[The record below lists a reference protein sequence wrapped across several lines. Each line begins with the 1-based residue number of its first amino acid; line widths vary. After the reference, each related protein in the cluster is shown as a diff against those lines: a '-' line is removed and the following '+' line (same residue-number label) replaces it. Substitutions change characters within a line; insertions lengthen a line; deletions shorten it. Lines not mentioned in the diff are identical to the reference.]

1 MSVLELRVASS
12 QIGAHTHVV
21 AVTGELDLYSA
32 EQLQRA
38 LAELIDKGAQGVVLD
53 LMGVSFIDS
62 AGLSVLISAAKA
74 IRSLGGRLIVAADD
88 RRILRL
94 LQITGLERSIHV
106 ERSLVEAVE
115 NVVDSRLAG

>member
-1 MSVLELRVASS
+1 
-12 QIGAHTHVV
+12 
-21 AVTGELDLYSA
+21 
-32 EQLQRA
+32 
-38 LAELIDKGAQGVVLD
+38 
-53 LMGVSFIDS
+53 MGVSFIDS

>member
-12 QIGAHTHVV
+12 QIGASTHVV

>member
-12 QIGAHTHVV
+12 QIGARTYVV
-21 AVTGELDLYSA
+21 AVTGELDLHSA

-38 LAELIDKGAQGVVLD
+38 LGEMVDKQAQGVVVD

-74 IRSLGGRLIVAADD
+74 LRSLGGRLIVAADD
-88 RRILRL
+88 HRILRL
-94 LQITGLERSIHV
+94 LQITGLE
-106 ERSLVEAVE
+106 
-115 NVVDSRLAG
+115 

>member
-12 QIGAHTHVV
+12 QIGARTHVV